1 MPKSDDEI
9 RKSVEEF
16 NKNLPDD
23 QRNPRAKETFD
34 ELISRAAKPVQL
46 KPEKPAQSDFTDREL
61 E

>member
-34 ELISRAAKPVQL
+34 ELISHAAKPVQL
-46 KPEKPAQSDFTDREL
+46 KPEKPAHAVFTDREL